1 MLFYWMQAWVKTLL
15 TDICL
20 ENIVM
25 LYIRVRSLSYTKDV
39 VTQLKIREKLKLQQR
54 LEKDP
59 QETVR
64 GLQLED
70 TQYRLAENIESSKC

>member
-70 TQYRLAENIESSKC
+70 TQCRLAENIESSKC